1 MTHRRRSIQAYSIF
15 TETFLFISYPLKRPK
30 TILHFLF
37 ISLLTLSGCF
47 LNKKEKAEKTDLMQN
62 ITTKFNILY
71 NSKKI
76 LYEAEQN
83 RINLVKS
90 NYQHL
95 LPVFIEP
102 NEASISSN
110 AKLMDSVIQKAV
122 TIINDKSESKY
133 IDDAYFIMAR
143 ANYEKGN
150 YYNAAEF
157 LSYVINTINPNKTE
171 LLEASLAWKCRA
183 LLQIG
188 YVKQA
193 AKVLDSTFS
202 IAAANKHTSA
212 LAYATRAKYDIET
225 NDIGHAI
232 QSLNLAINES
242 KDGKEK
248 LRWHYLLGQLLQK
261 QEDYS
266 GASAHFR
273 QVIKSNASF
282 EMAFNAQLNEVFMQK
297 SDGDSSY
304 INTVSKLKR
313 MLKDD
318 KNRGFTDQI
327 HYIIGETYLQVE
339 KKEEAIKSF
348 NSSLKEP
355 STNNFQRALTYL
367 KMADLYFEQ
376 GAYEKSKLYYDSTST
391 LIDTS
396 FPNYELIRSKVSHL
410 DELVL
415 HLNTISTQDTL
426 QMLAK
431 LPEETRTK
439 KIDSIFDQ
447 KRRLQEKLVAET
459 GGAANRTQ
467 NLNFNDPEPLYTSN
481 KGAASASFYFDN
493 PTAVSSGLSAFKRRW
508 GNRSLED
515 NWRIKNKGA
524 DAANANKTQLL
535 ALKEDSMSNELASL
549 EEKENFIQAIPL
561 TEESLK
567 ESNQKI
573 ISAYLK
579 LGEIYRDDLQDKVA
593 AANVYST
600 LLTRFPQLAEQDLI
614 RYNLYRL
621 YSQLNDQA
629 QSAHYKNQL
638 LSSSPQ
644 SIYAKV
650 IQDPNYLNKL
660 NEESQILNN
669 LYNEVYILYGEK
681 QFGKVIT
688 LTDSIGTIID
698 RNDQP
703 AIAAQLAY
711 LKVLAVGRTNPLD
724 IFEQELKKIKSDY
737 PNNELITP
745 LIEQHLS
752 YIDSNRLSLQERK
765 IAIMDIETGREQFV
779 DEPILTKWPELAF
792 NRAINVPAPSPRRNL
807 AGNLSKNQPGIQVT
821 PFNTKVNMQ
830 GSVQLAEYTPGEHV
844 NSYRDLALLPDSA
857 VYYFVV
863 NVQHPNVNLSP
874 SRYGIGQFNRGQYPS
889 KNLVHQV
896 KKVDDELQL
905 LYIGQFF
912 TYDEASAYA
921 EKIGMQLKNIM
932 KIPSER
938 YNTFIITE
946 EFLQGL
952 HDFDKVND
960 YFIKYQEQ
968 R

>member
-1 MTHRRRSIQAYSIF
+1 MTHRRRSINPHYIF
-15 TETFLFISYPLKRPK
+15 PETILSTNYPLKKPKITFHILFISVL
-30 TILHFLF
+30 FL
-37 ISLLTLSGCF
+37 SSCF
-47 LNKKEKAEKTDLMQN
+47 LNKKEKGVKTDLMQN

-76 LYEAEQN
+76 LHDAEQN
-83 RINLVKS
+83 RISLAKP
-90 NYQHL
+90 NYQHP

-102 NEASISSN
+102 NEASIPSN

-122 TIINDKSESKY
+122 TIINDKSDSKY

-150 YYNAAEF
+150 YYTAAEF
-157 LSYVINTINPNKTE
+157 ISYVINTVTPGKTV

-202 IAAANKHTSA
+202 VAAGNKHTSA

-225 NDIGHAI
+225 GDLDHAI
-232 QSLNLAINES
+232 QSLNLAIDES
-242 KDGKEK
+242 KDAKEK

-261 QEDYS
+261 QKDYV
-266 GASAHFR
+266 GASAHFKR
-273 QVIKSNASF
+273 VIKSNASF

-297 SDGDSSY
+297 NEGDSSY
-304 INTVSKLKR
+304 VNTISKLKR

-327 HYIIGETYLQVE
+327 HYIIGETYLQAE
-339 KKEEAIKSF
+339 KKEEALKSF
-348 NSSLKEP
+348 NSSLKEQ

-391 LIDTS
+391 LIDTN

-431 LPEETRTK
+431 LPDEARVK
-439 KIDSIFDQ
+439 KIDSIFEHR
-447 KRRLQEKLVAET
+447 KLQEKSVAQT
-459 GGAANRTQ
+459 NVSANQTQ
-467 NLNFNDPEPLYTSN
+467 NLNFNDVPLRDAAN
-481 KGAASASFYFDN
+481 KGATSTSFYFNN
-493 PTAVSSGLSAFKRRW
+493 PAAVSSGLSAFRRRW

-515 NWRIKNKGA
+515 NWRFKNKGT
-524 DAANANKTQLL
+524 DASYANETELL
-535 ALKEDSMSNELASL
+535 EIKKDSMTNELAAL
-549 EEKENFIQAIPL
+549 AEKENFIQAIPL

-567 ESNQKI
+567 ESNRKI
-573 ISAYLK
+573 IYAYVK
-579 LGEIYRDDLQDKVA
+579 LGEIYRDNLQDKEA
-593 AANVYST
+593 AAKVYTT
-600 LLTRFPQLAEQDLI
+600 LLARFPQLTEKDLI
-614 RYNLYRL
+614 NYNLYRL
-621 YSQLNDQA
+621 YSELGELEK
-629 QSAHYKNQL
+629 SSRYKNQL

-650 IQDPNYLNKL
+650 IQDPDYLNKL
-660 NEESQILNN
+660 NQESQTLNN
-669 LYNEVYILYGEK
+669 LYGEVYTLYGEK
-681 QFGKVIT
+681 QFDQVIA
-688 LTDSIGTIID
+688 LTDSINTLID
-698 RNDQP
+698 GDDRP

-711 LKVLAVGRTNPLD
+711 LKALAIGRTSPLD
-724 IFEQELKKIKSDY
+724 TFEQELKQIKSDY

-765 IAIMDIETGREQFV
+765 VAIMDIEAGREQFV

-792 NRAINVPAPSPRRNL
+792 NREMAAPTPTPRRNL

-821 PFNTKVNMQ
+821 PFNKKVNLQ
-830 GSVQLAEYTPGEHV
+830 GSIQVAEYKPGEHV

-857 VYYFVV
+857 VYYFVI

-889 KNLVHQV
+889 KNLIHQL
-896 KKVDDELQL
+896 KKIDDELQL
-905 LYIGQFF
+905 LYIGKFF
-912 TYDEASAYA
+912 TYDEANAYA
-921 EKIGMQLKNIM
+921 EKMVTQLKNIM
-932 KIPSER
+932 KIPSAS
-938 YNTFIITE
+938 YNTFLITE
-946 EFLQGL
+946 QFLQGL
-952 HDFDKVND
+952 DDFDKVND